1 MSETPMNPQGAYWL
15 QHTTRTVKAFISG
28 LQYKIDVDTMHR
40 DPAEFLGLNEIG
52 RVQLTTTHPL
62 FFDRYQLNRSTGS
75 FILIDPYTNTT
86 VAAGMIRGTSR
97 RISDL
102 VDVAAEPERPTVER
116 RKSTH
121 VTWEFGGVSLE
132 MREQRHEH
140 KAGVLWF
147 TGLSGSGKST
157 IAKKL
162 EQRLFERGCHTMF
175 LDGDNLRH
183 GLNGDLGFSDADRNE
198 NIRRAAEVAR
208 LGFGHGNIVL
218 CSFISPFQSE
228 REFARS
234 IMPEGRFLEI
244 FVKCDLEVCKRRDPK
259 GLYAKALSGEIKN
272 FTGISSPYEE
282 PPNPELVV
290 ETDLQ
295 STEDIVEQIIKELIK
310 RNILPG

>member
-1 MSETPMNPQGAYWL
+1 
-15 QHTTRTVKAFISG
+15 
-28 LQYKIDVDTMHR
+28 
-40 DPAEFLGLNEIG
+40 
-52 RVQLTTTHPL
+52 
-62 FFDRYQLNRSTGS
+62 
-75 FILIDPYTNTT
+75 
-86 VAAGMIRGTSR
+86 
-97 RISDL
+97 
-102 VDVAAEPERPTVER
+102 
-116 RKSTH
+116 
-121 VTWEFGGVSLE
+121 
-132 MREQRHEH
+132 
-140 KAGVLWF
+140 
-147 TGLSGSGKST
+147 
-157 IAKKL
+157 
-162 EQRLFERGCHTMF
+162 GCHTMF

-295 STEDIVEQIIKELIK
+295 STEDIVEQIIKELVE
-310 RNILPG
+310 RGILSS